1 MAKSRQQYSP
11 HDVSSSPTAVRSRE
25 RDGPSRWSEYLN
37 PEMTSSMTAQ
47 DYRPVP
53 TEGKAQAQSSVAQKG
68 LNMQWV
74 VQLTN
79 VSEGLMAKMHRLNQ
93 ILDYPDSIGNVY
105 SEAFWKAG
113 VFPNHPKICL
123 FLSKKFPEH
132 HSKLQLERVD
142 KLSLDAMHE
151 NAEFHLQSLEPWV
164 QVLLDLMAFCEQAL
178 RLILD
183 LSSTVITLLPHQNS
197 LILHAFMDLFCSFVR
212 VNLFA
217 EKLPRKMMLQIYNLL
232 HAMLRNDRDCDFY
245 HRLVQFIDSY
255 DPPLKGLHEDLN
267 FVSPR
272 IGEVLEAVG
281 PIIFLSTDTRK
292 LRNEGFLSPFHPRYP
307 DILTNSAHPMRA
319 QDLANVTSYREWV
332 LLGYLVCPDELLRV
346 TSIDI
351 ALVVLKE
358 NLVLTL
364 FRDEHILLH
373 EDYQLYVLPRILESK
388 KMAKSG
394 RTKQKEADLEYSVA
408 KQVEKMISEVHE
420 HAILSSDAIHRER
433 RILLKQE
440 IGRMVLFFTDQP
452 SLLAP
457 NIQMVFSALALAQ
470 CEVIWYFQHVG
481 ISTSKSKAARTVP
494 VDIDSNDPT
503 IGFLLDGMDH
513 LCCLVRKYIAAIRGY
528 ALSYLSAC
536 AGRIRFL
543 LGTPGMVALDLDASL
558 KGLFQKIVQH
568 LENIPKPQ
576 GENISAITCDL
587 SEFRKDWLSIL
598 MIVTSARSSINIRHL
613 EKATVSTGKEGLLSE
628 GNAAYNWSRC
638 VDELESQLSQHGSL
652 KKLYFYHQHLTAVFR
667 NTMFGPEGR
676 PQHCC
681 SWLGVASSF
690 PECASS
696 IVPEEVT
703 KIGRDAVL
711 YVESLIESIMGGL
724 EGLINILDSDGGF
737 GALDIQLLPEQA
749 AIHMNYASRVSIPL
763 AKSPK
768 GVSGF
773 PLPGHE
779 SSPENNSSIKML
791 EAAMQRLTNL
801 CSVLNDMEP
810 ICVLN
815 HVFVLREY
823 MRECIIGNFRRR
835 LFAVLK
841 TDNDLQRPSVLE
853 SLLRRHIGIIH
864 LAEQHISMDL
874 TQGIREVLLMEAFSG
889 PVSSLHLFD
898 KPVDQQNTGSASE
911 TVCSW
916 YIDNIVKDI
925 SGAGILYAPLHQCFK
940 STKPVGGYFAESLT
954 GPKELKAFVRIFGG
968 YGVDRLDRM
977 MKEHTAALLNCI
989 DTSLRSNREVLEA
1002 VAGSMHSGDK
1012 IEREANAK
1020 QVLDL
1025 ETVVGF
1031 CMEAGQALAFDRLL
1045 AEASG
1050 AVLEDGGP
1058 LIYSLLAGLTKHLP
1072 DEIPEKKE
1080 VRRMR
1085 KVANSVEVGYDH
1097 DSEWVRSILE
1107 EVGGATDASWSLL
1120 PYLFATFMTSKI
1132 WNTTAFSVET
1142 GGFNNNIHCLARCIN
1157 AVIAGSEFVR
1167 LEREHQLKHSFSN
1180 DLVNETHEADVGSRF
1195 SAEASIKSAMQLF
1208 VKFSAGIVLDS
1219 WSEINRSHLVAKL
1232 IFLDQL
1238 CEISPYLPRSS
1249 LEQHV
1254 PYTIL
1259 RSIYSQYYST
1269 SPSTQLA
1276 LLTVSPRNSPAA
1288 SLAHASSPA
1297 YRQPRGNSTPQS
1309 NSNDS
1314 SYFKGSSTYSQ
1325 EHVYETDSGSLR
1337 GIDIKHRNIRR
1348 SGPLD
1353 YGSSRKVK
1361 FVEGSTSGSTGPS
1374 PLPRFAVSRSGPIS
1388 YK

>member
-1 MAKSRQQYSP
+1 MAKSRTHFAVQ
-11 HDVSSSPTAVRSRE
+11 DVLSSSPTAVRSKE
-25 RDGPSRWSEYLN
+25 WEGPTRWNEYLG
-37 PEMTSSMTAQ
+37 PEMAP
-47 DYRPVP
+47 RKNGGA
-53 TEGKAQAQSSVAQKG
+53 EGSISQSSSGMSQKG

-74 VQLTN
+74 YQLTQ
-79 VSEGLMAKMHRLNQ
+79 VAEGLMVKMYRLNQ
-93 ILDYPDSIGNVY
+93 ILDYPDLVSHIY
-105 SEAFWKAG
+105 SEAFWKSG
-113 VFPNHPKICL
+113 VFPNHPKICIL
-123 FLSKKFPEH
+123 LAKKFPEH

-142 KLSLDAMHE
+142 KFALDSMTDS
-151 NAEFHLQSLEPWV
+151 AEVHLQSLEPWI
-164 QVLLDLMAFCEQAL
+164 QLLLDLMAFREQAL

-212 VNLFA
+212 VNLFS
-217 EKLPRKMMLQIYNLL
+217 EKVPRKMMLQAYNLL
-232 HAMLRNDRDCDFY
+232 HAMARNDRDCDFY
-245 HRLVQFIDSY
+245 HRLIQFVDSY
-255 DPPLKGLHEDLN
+255 DPPLKGLQEDLN

-281 PIIFLSTDTRK
+281 PVVFLSTDTRK

-319 QDLANVTSYREWV
+319 QDLANVTCYREWV
-332 LLGYLVCPDELLRV
+332 LFGYLVCPDELLRV

-364 FRDEHILLH
+364 FRDEYILLH

-388 KMAKSG
+388 KMAKYG

-408 KQVEKMISEVHE
+408 KQVERMISEVHE
-420 HAILSSDAIHRER
+420 QALLSCDAIHRER

-470 CEVIWYFQHVG
+470 SEVLWYFQHVG
-481 ISTSKSKAARTVP
+481 IASSKSKAARVVP
-494 VDIDSNDPT
+494 VELDPNDPT
-503 IGFLLDGMDH
+503 IGFLLDGMDR

-528 ALSYLSAC
+528 ALSYLSSC
-536 AGRIRFL
+536 GGRIRFL
-543 LGTPGMVALDLDASL
+543 LGTPGMVALDLDATL
-558 KGLFQKIVQH
+558 KGIFQRIVQH

-576 GENISAITCDL
+576 GENISVITCDL
-587 SEFRKDWLSIL
+587 SDLRKDWLSVL
-598 MIVTSARSSINIRHL
+598 MIVTSSRSSINIRHL

-638 VDELESQLSQHGSL
+638 VDELETQLSKYGSL
-652 KKLYFYHQHLTAVFR
+652 KKLYFYHQHLTTVFR

-681 SWLGVASSF
+681 AWLGVASSF

-711 YVESLIESIMGGL
+711 YVESLVESIMGGL
-724 EGLINILDSDGGF
+724 EGLINILDSEGGF
-737 GALDIQLLPEQA
+737 GSLEMQLLPEQA
-749 AIHMNYASRVSIPL
+749 ANLMNLTSRISVPS

-768 GVSGF
+768 VAYGF
-773 PLPGHE
+773 QLPGYE
-779 SSPENNSSIKML
+779 SYPENDNSIKML

-801 CSVLNDMEP
+801 CSIMNDMEP

-823 MRECIIGNFRRR
+823 MRDCILGNFKRR
-835 LFAVLK
+835 LLTVLK

-853 SLLRRHIGIIH
+853 SLIRRHTAIVH

-874 TQGIREVLLMEAFSG
+874 TQGIREILLTETFCG
-889 PVSSLHLFD
+889 PVSSLHLFE
-898 KPVDQQNTGSASE
+898 KPAEQHTGSATE
-911 TVCSW
+911 AVCNW
-916 YIDNIVKDI
+916 YVENIIKDV
-925 SGAGILYAPLHQCFK
+925 SGAGILFAPLHRCFK
-940 STKPVGGYFAESLT
+940 STRPVGGYFAQSVTDLR
-954 GPKELKAFVRIFGG
+954 ELKAFVRIFGT

-989 DTSLRSNREVLEA
+989 DTSLRANRENLEA
-1002 VAGSMHSGDK
+1002 VAGSMHSGDR
-1012 IEREANAK
+1012 IETEAIIK
-1020 QVLDL
+1020 QIVDMD
-1025 ETVVGF
+1025 TMVGF
-1031 CMEAGQALAFDRLL
+1031 CIQAGQAIAFDSLL
-1045 AEASG
+1045 AEAAGSALEEG
-1050 AVLEDGGP
+1050 AP
-1058 LIYSLLAGLTKHLP
+1058 LVHSLLAGVAKHLTN
-1072 DEIPEKKE
+1072 EIPEKKE
-1080 VRRMR
+1080 IRRMR
-1085 KVANSVEVGYDH
+1085 RVANSVNVVGDH

-1107 EVGGATDASWSLL
+1107 EVGGASDGSWNLL
-1120 PYLFATFMTSKI
+1120 PYLFATFMTSTI
-1132 WNTTAFSVET
+1132 WNTTAFNVDT
-1142 GGFNNNIHCLARCIN
+1142 GGLSNNIHCLARCICS
-1157 AVIAGSEFVR
+1157 VIAGSGFVR
-1167 LEREHQLKHSFSN
+1167 LEREYQQKQSLSN
-1180 DLVNETHEADVGSRF
+1180 GHVTETFDPETQNRL
-1195 SAEASIKSAMQLF
+1195 SAEASIKSTMQLF
-1208 VKFSAGIVLDS
+1208 IKFSAGIILES
-1219 WSEINRSHLVAKL
+1219 WNESNRSHLVAKL

-1238 CEISPYLPRSS
+1238 CEISPYLPRSL
-1249 LEQHV
+1249 LESHV
-1254 PYTIL
+1254 PYAIL
-1259 RSIYSQYYST
+1259 RSVYSQYYSNSLT
-1269 SPSTQLA
+1269 PLA
-1276 LLTVSPRNSPAA
+1276 LLSLSPRHSPAM
-1288 SLAHASSPA
+1288 SLAHASPA
-1297 YRQPRGNSTPQS
+1297 LKQPHGDSTPQS
-1309 NSNDS
+1309 SVNDS
-1314 SYFKGSSTYSQ
+1314 GYFKASSTHGQDQYDT
-1325 EHVYETDSGSLR
+1325 ENGSIR
-1337 GIDIKHRNIRR
+1337 SSDIKHRNVRR

-1353 YGSSRKVK
+1353 YSLSRKTK

>member
-1 MAKSRQQYSP
+1 MAKSRQHFPTQ
-11 HDVSSSPTAVRSRE
+11 DVLSSSPRSRE
-25 RDGPSRWSEYLN
+25 WEGPSRWTEYLSQ
-37 PEMTSSMTAQ
+37 EMTPPLSSRTS
-47 DYRPVP
+47 RNVGS
-53 TEGKAQAQSSVAQKG
+53 EGTAQSSGGSHKG

-74 VQLTN
+74 YQLTQ
-79 VSEGLMAKMHRLNQ
+79 VAQGLMAKMYRLNQ
-93 ILDYPDSIGNVY
+93 ILDYPDSVGHVF

-113 VFPNHPKICL
+113 VFPNHPKLCV

-132 HSKLQLERVD
+132 HSRLQVERVD
-142 KLSLDAMHE
+142 KVALDSLNDH
-151 NAEFHLQSLEPWV
+151 AEVHLQSLEPWV
-164 QVLLDLMAFCEQAL
+164 QLLLDLMAFREQAL

-197 LILHAFMDLFCSFVR
+197 LILHGFMDLFCSFVR

-217 EKLPRKMMLQIYNLL
+217 EKLPRKMMLQLYNLL

-245 HRLVQFIDSY
+245 HRLLQFIDSY

-332 LLGYLVCPDELLRV
+332 LFGYLVCPDELLRV

-358 NLVLTL
+358 HLVLTL
-364 FRDEHILLH
+364 FRDEYILLH

-408 KQVEKMISEVHE
+408 KQVEKMISEVHDQ
-420 HAILSSDAIHRER
+420 ALLSCDAIHRER
-433 RILLKQE
+433 RTLLKQE

-470 CEVIWYFQHVG
+470 SEVIWYFQHVG
-481 ISTSKSKAARTVP
+481 IASSKSKSSRMVA
-494 VDIDSNDPT
+494 VDIDPSDPT
-503 IGFLLDGMDH
+503 IGFLLDGMDR

-528 ALSYLSAC
+528 ALSYLSSC

-543 LGTPGMVALDLDASL
+543 LGTPGMVALDLDSTL

-587 SEFRKDWLSIL
+587 SELRKDWLSVL
-598 MIVTSARSSINIRHL
+598 MIVTSARASINIRHL

-638 VDELESQLSQHGSL
+638 VDELESQLSKHGSL
-652 KKLYFYHQHLTAVFR
+652 KKLYFYHQHLTTVFR

-681 SWLGVASSF
+681 AWLGVASSF
-690 PECASS
+690 PECASA

-724 EGLINILDSDGGF
+724 EGLINILDSEGGF
-737 GALDIQLLPEQA
+737 GSLEMQLFPEQA
-749 AIHMNYASRVSIPL
+749 AVLMNLTSRGSMHST
-763 AKSPK
+763 KSPR
-768 GVSGF
+768 GMAGF
-773 PLPGHE
+773 HFPGYE
-779 SSPENNSSIKML
+779 SYPENNNSIKML

-823 MRECIIGNFRRR
+823 MRECILGNFKRR
-835 LFAVLK
+835 LLAVLK

-853 SLLRRHIGIIH
+853 SLIRRHISIVH

-874 TQGIREVLLMEAFSG
+874 TQGIREVLLTEAFAG
-889 PVSSLHLFD
+889 PVSALHLFE
-898 KPVDQQNTGSASE
+898 KPVEQHTGSATE
-911 TVCSW
+911 VVCNW
-916 YIDNIVKDI
+916 YIENIVKDM
-925 SGAGILYAPLHQCFK
+925 SGAGILYAPLNGCFK
-940 STKPVGGYFAESLT
+940 STRPVAGGYFAESVTDLR
-954 GPKELKAFVRIFGG
+954 ELQAFVRMFGG

-977 MKEHTAALLNCI
+977 LKEHTAALLNCI
-989 DTSLRSNREVLEA
+989 DTSLRANREALEA
-1002 VAGSMHSGDK
+1002 LAASIHDQ
-1012 IEREANAK
+1012 IEREANMK
-1020 QVLDL
+1020 QIIDV

-1031 CMEAGQALAFDRLL
+1031 CIQAGQAIAFDGLL
-1045 AEASG
+1045 SEAAG
-1050 AVLEDGGP
+1050 TVLEEGAP
-1058 LIYSLLAGLTKHLP
+1058 LIHSLLAGVSKHLP

-1080 VRRMR
+1080 IRRMR
-1085 KVANSVEVGYDH
+1085 RVANGVGVLDDH

-1107 EVGGATDASWSLL
+1107 DVGGANDGSWSLL
-1120 PYLFATFMTSKI
+1120 PYLFATFMTSSI
-1132 WNTTAFSVET
+1132 WSTTAFNVDT
-1142 GGFNNNIHCLARCIN
+1142 GGFNNNVHCLARCVCS
-1157 AVIAGSEFVR
+1157 VIAGSEFVR
-1167 LEREHQLKHSFSN
+1167 MEREHQQRQSFSN
-1180 DLVNETHEADVGSRF
+1180 GHVGEPLDTEIPNRLSTET
-1195 SAEASIKSAMQLF
+1195 SIKSTMQLF
-1208 VKFSAGIVLDS
+1208 VKISAGIILDS
-1219 WSEINRSHLVAKL
+1219 GSEFDRSHIVAKL
-1232 IFLDQL
+1232 IFLDQF
-1238 CEISPYLPRSS
+1238 CEISPYLPRSA
-1249 LEQHV
+1249 LEPHV
-1254 PYTIL
+1254 PYSIL
-1259 RSIYSQYYST
+1259 RSIYSQYYTS
-1269 SPSTQLA
+1269 SPSTQMLA
-1276 LLTVSPRNSPAA
+1276 LLSVSSPRHSPAV
-1288 SLAHASSPA
+1288 SLSHASPIT
-1297 YRQPRGNSTPQS
+1297 RQARGDSTPQS
-1309 NSNDS
+1309 SVNDS
-1314 SYFKGSSTYSQ
+1314 GYFKPSSIHNQ
-1325 EHVYETDSGSLR
+1325 DDSGSLR
-1337 GIDIKHRNIRR
+1337 SIDSKHRNVRR
-1348 SGPLD
+1348 SGPLE
-1353 YGSSRKVK
+1353 YGSNRKTK
-1361 FVEGSTSGSTGPS
+1361 LAEGSSSGSTGPS
-1374 PLPRFAVSRSGPIS
+1374 PLPRFAVSRSGPLS

>member
-1 MAKSRQQYSP
+1 MAKSRQNYSAQ
-11 HDVSSSPTAVRSRE
+11 DALSSSPMAGRSRE
-25 RDGPSRWSEYLN
+25 WEGPARWTEYLGQDMT
-37 PEMTSSMTAQ
+37 PPMTSRGSRNAG
-47 DYRPVP
+47 P
-53 TEGKAQAQSSVAQKG
+53 EGTVQTSGLHKG

-74 VQLTN
+74 YQLTE
-79 VSEGLMAKMHRLNQ
+79 VAEGLMAKMYRLNQ
-93 ILDYPDSIGNVY
+93 ILDYPDSVGHVF
-105 SEAFWKAG
+105 SDAFWKAG
-113 VFPNHPKICL
+113 VFPNHPKICVL
-123 FLSKKFPEH
+123 LSKKFPEH
-132 HSKLQLERVD
+132 HSKLQLERLD
-142 KLSLDAMHE
+142 KVALDALYD
-151 NAEFHLQSLEPWV
+151 NAEVHLQSLEPWI
-164 QVLLDLMAFCEQAL
+164 QLLLDLMAFREQAL

-197 LILHAFMDLFCSFVR
+197 LILHAFMDLFCAFVR

-217 EKLPRKMMLQIYNLL
+217 EKLPRKMMLQMYNLL

-364 FRDEHILLH
+364 FRDEYVLLH

-408 KQVEKMISEVHE
+408 KQVEKMIGEVHE
-420 HAILSSDAIHRER
+420 QALFSCDAIHRER

-481 ISTSKSKAARTVP
+481 IVSSKSKAARMDP
-494 VDIDSNDPT
+494 SDPT
-503 IGFLLDGMDH
+503 IGFLLDGIDH

-528 ALSYLSAC
+528 ALSYLSSC

-543 LGTPGMVALDLDASL
+543 LGTPGMVALDLDATL
-558 KGLFQKIVQH
+558 KGLFQQIVQH

-587 SEFRKDWLSIL
+587 SELRKDWLSIL
-598 MIVTSARSSINIRHL
+598 MIVTSARSSMNIRHL
-613 EKATVSTGKEGLLSE
+613 EKATVSTGKEGLVSE

-638 VDELESQLSQHGSL
+638 VDELESQLSKHGSL
-652 KKLYFYHQHLTAVFR
+652 KKLYFYHQHLTTVFR

-681 SWLGVASSF
+681 AWLGVASSF
-690 PECASS
+690 PECASA

-724 EGLINILDSDGGF
+724 EGLINILDSEGGF
-737 GALDIQLLPEQA
+737 GSLEMQLLPEQA
-749 AIHMNYASRVSIPL
+749 ATLMNLTSRVSIPSS
-763 AKSPK
+763 KSPK

-773 PLPGHE
+773 HFPGYE
-779 SSPENNSSIKML
+779 SYPENDSSIKML

-823 MRECIIGNFRRR
+823 MRECILVNFKRR
-835 LFAVLK
+835 LLAVLK

-853 SLLRRHIGIIH
+853 SLIRRHISIVH

-874 TQGIREVLLMEAFSG
+874 TQGIREVLLTEAFSG

-898 KPVDQQNTGSASE
+898 KPEEQHTGSATE
-911 TVCSW
+911 AVCHW
-916 YIDNIVKDI
+916 YIENIVKDM
-925 SGAGILYAPLHQCFK
+925 SGAGILFAPLHRCFK
-940 STKPVGGYFAESLT
+940 STRPVGGYFAESVTDLR
-954 GPKELKAFVRIFGG
+954 ELQAFVRIFGG
-968 YGVDRLDRM
+968 YGVDKLDTM
-977 MKEHTAALLNCI
+977 IKEHTAALLNCI
-989 DTSLRSNREVLEA
+989 DTSLRANRELLEA
-1002 VAGSMHSGDK
+1002 VAGSMHSGDR
-1012 IEREANAK
+1012 IEREANMK
-1020 QVLDL
+1020 QIIDM

-1031 CMEAGQALAFDRLL
+1031 CIQAGQAIAFDCLL
-1045 AEASG
+1045 VEASG
-1050 AVLEDGGP
+1050 GVLEDGAP
-1058 LIYSLLAGLTKHLP
+1058 LIHSLLAGVVKHLP

-1080 VRRMR
+1080 IRRMR
-1085 KVANSVEVGYDH
+1085 RVANSVGVITDH
-1097 DSEWVRSILE
+1097 DTEWVRSILE
-1107 EVGGATDASWSLL
+1107 EVGGANDGSWSLL
-1120 PYLFATFMTSKI
+1120 PYFFATFMTSNI
-1132 WNTTAFSVET
+1132 WNTTAFNVDT
-1142 GGFNNNIHCLARCIN
+1142 GGFNNNIHCLARCIC

-1167 LEREHQLKHSFSN
+1167 LEREHQQKQSFSN
-1180 DLVNETHEADVGSRF
+1180 GHVSETLDPEIHNRL
-1195 SAEASIKSAMQLF
+1195 SAETSVKSTMQLF
-1208 VKFSAGIVLDS
+1208 IKFSAGIILDS
-1219 WSEINRSHLVAKL
+1219 WNEFNRSHLVAKL

-1238 CEISPYLPRSS
+1238 CEISQYLPRSS
-1249 LEQHV
+1249 LEAHV
-1254 PYTIL
+1254 PYPIL
-1259 RSIYSQYYST
+1259 RSIYSQYYAN
-1269 SPSTQLA
+1269 SPSTPLA
-1276 LLTVSPRNSPAA
+1276 LLSASPRQSPAV
-1288 SLAHASSPA
+1288 SLSHASPLI
-1297 YRQPRGNSTPQS
+1297 RPRGDSTPQS
-1309 NSNDS
+1309 IVTDS
-1314 SYFKGSSTYSQ
+1314 GYFKASSAHGQDQPYD
-1325 EHVYETDSGSLR
+1325 TDSGSIR
-1337 GIDIKHRNIRR
+1337 GVDNNKHRNVRR

-1353 YGSSRKVK
+1353 YSTSRKVK

>member
-1 MAKSRQQYSP
+1 MAKSRQNYSAQ
-11 HDVSSSPTAVRSRE
+11 DALSSSPTAGRSRE
-25 RDGPSRWSEYLN
+25 WEGPARWTEYLGQDMT
-37 PEMTSSMTAQ
+37 PPMTSRGSRNAG
-47 DYRPVP
+47 P
-53 TEGKAQAQSSVAQKG
+53 EGTVQTSGLHKG

-74 VQLTN
+74 YQLTE
-79 VSEGLMAKMHRLNQ
+79 VAEGLMAKMYRLNQ
-93 ILDYPDSIGNVY
+93 ILDYPDSVGHVF
-105 SEAFWKAG
+105 SDAFWKAG
-113 VFPNHPKICL
+113 VFPNHPKICVL
-123 FLSKKFPEH
+123 LSKKFPEH
-132 HSKLQLERVD
+132 HSKLQLERLD
-142 KLSLDAMHE
+142 KVALDALYD
-151 NAEFHLQSLEPWV
+151 NAEVHLQSLEPWI
-164 QVLLDLMAFCEQAL
+164 QLLLDLMAFREQAL

-197 LILHAFMDLFCSFVR
+197 LILHAFMDLFCAFVR

-217 EKLPRKMMLQIYNLL
+217 EKLPRKMMLQMYNLL

-364 FRDEHILLH
+364 FRDEYVLLH

-408 KQVEKMISEVHE
+408 KQVEKMIGEVHE
-420 HAILSSDAIHRER
+420 QALFSCDAIHRER

-481 ISTSKSKAARTVP
+481 IVSSKSKAARMVP
-494 VDIDSNDPT
+494 VDIDPSDPT
-503 IGFLLDGMDH
+503 IGFLLDGIDH

-528 ALSYLSAC
+528 ALSYLSSC

-543 LGTPGMVALDLDASL
+543 LGTPGMVALDLDATL
-558 KGLFQKIVQH
+558 KGLFQQIVQH

-587 SEFRKDWLSIL
+587 SELRKDWLSIL
-598 MIVTSARSSINIRHL
+598 MIVTSARSSMNIRHL
-613 EKATVSTGKEGLLSE
+613 EKATVSTGKEGLVSE

-638 VDELESQLSQHGSL
+638 VDELESQLSKHGSL
-652 KKLYFYHQHLTAVFR
+652 KKLYFYHQHLTTVFR

-681 SWLGVASSF
+681 AWLGVASSF
-690 PECASS
+690 PECASA

-724 EGLINILDSDGGF
+724 EGLINILDSEGGF
-737 GALDIQLLPEQA
+737 GSLEMQA
-749 AIHMNYASRVSIPL
+749 ATLMNLTSRVSIPSS
-763 AKSPK
+763 KSPK

-773 PLPGHE
+773 HFPGYE
-779 SSPENNSSIKML
+779 SYPENDSSIKML

-823 MRECIIGNFRRR
+823 MRECILVNFKRR
-835 LFAVLK
+835 LLAVLK

-853 SLLRRHIGIIH
+853 SLIRRHISIVH

-874 TQGIREVLLMEAFSG
+874 TQGIREVLLTEAFSG

-898 KPVDQQNTGSASE
+898 KPEEQHTGSATE
-911 TVCSW
+911 AVCHW
-916 YIDNIVKDI
+916 YIENIVKDM
-925 SGAGILYAPLHQCFK
+925 SGAGILFAPLHRCFK
-940 STKPVGGYFAESLT
+940 STRPVGGYFAESVTDLR
-954 GPKELKAFVRIFGG
+954 ELQAFVRIFGG
-968 YGVDRLDRM
+968 YGVDKLDTM
-977 MKEHTAALLNCI
+977 IKEHTAALLNCI
-989 DTSLRSNREVLEA
+989 DTSLRANRELLEA
-1002 VAGSMHSGDK
+1002 VAGSMHSGDR
-1012 IEREANAK
+1012 IEREANMK
-1020 QVLDL
+1020 QIIDM

-1031 CMEAGQALAFDRLL
+1031 CIQAGQAIAFDCLL
-1045 AEASG
+1045 VEASG
-1050 AVLEDGGP
+1050 GVLEDGAP
-1058 LIYSLLAGLTKHLP
+1058 LIHSLLAGVVKHLP

-1080 VRRMR
+1080 IRRMR
-1085 KVANSVEVGYDH
+1085 RVANSVGVITDH
-1097 DSEWVRSILE
+1097 DTEWVRSILE
-1107 EVGGATDASWSLL
+1107 EVGGANDGSWSLL
-1120 PYLFATFMTSKI
+1120 PYFFATFMTSNI
-1132 WNTTAFSVET
+1132 WNTTAFNVDT
-1142 GGFNNNIHCLARCIN
+1142 GGFNNNIHCLARCIC

-1167 LEREHQLKHSFSN
+1167 LEREHQQKQSFSN
-1180 DLVNETHEADVGSRF
+1180 GHVSETLDPEIHNRL
-1195 SAEASIKSAMQLF
+1195 SAETSVKSTMQLF
-1208 VKFSAGIVLDS
+1208 IKFSAGIILDS
-1219 WSEINRSHLVAKL
+1219 WNEFNRSHLVAKL

-1238 CEISPYLPRSS
+1238 CEISQYLPRSS
-1249 LEQHV
+1249 LEAHV
-1254 PYTIL
+1254 PYPIL
-1259 RSIYSQYYST
+1259 RSIYSQYYAN
-1269 SPSTQLA
+1269 SPSTPLA
-1276 LLTVSPRNSPAA
+1276 LLSASPRQSPAV
-1288 SLAHASSPA
+1288 SLSHASPLI
-1297 YRQPRGNSTPQS
+1297 RPRGDSTPQS
-1309 NSNDS
+1309 IVTDS
-1314 SYFKGSSTYSQ
+1314 GYFKASSAHGQDQPYD
-1325 EHVYETDSGSLR
+1325 TDSGSIR
-1337 GIDIKHRNIRR
+1337 GVDNNKHRNVRR

-1353 YGSSRKVK
+1353 YSTSRKVK

>member
-1 MAKSRQQYSP
+1 MSKSRP
-11 HDVSSSPTAVRSRE
+11 HFPAQDVLSSAQGSVRSRDWE
-25 RDGPSRWSEYLN
+25 GPSRWTEYLG
-37 PEMTSSMTAQ
+37 PEISSRNNGGAEGTTSQ
-47 DYRPVP
+47 N
-53 TEGKAQAQSSVAQKG
+53 SSSSSQNQKG

-74 VQLTN
+74 YELTH
-79 VSEGLMAKMHRLNQ
+79 VAEGLMAKMYRLNQ
-93 ILDYPDSIGNVY
+93 ILDYPDLKNHIY

-113 VFPNHPKICL
+113 LFPNHPKICIL
-123 FLSKKFPEH
+123 LEKKFPEH

-142 KLSLDAMHE
+142 RLALDAI
-151 NAEFHLQSLEPWV
+151 NDSAEVHLQSLEPWI
-164 QVLLDLMAFCEQAL
+164 QLLLDLMAFREQSL

-212 VNLFA
+212 VNLFS
-217 EKLPRKMMLQIYNLL
+217 EKIPRKMMLQTYNLL
-232 HAMLRNDRDCDFY
+232 HAMARNDRDCDFY
-245 HRLVQFIDSY
+245 HRIIPFVDSY

-332 LLGYLVCPDELLRV
+332 LFGYLVCPDELLRV

-358 NLVLTL
+358 NLVLSL
-364 FRDEHILLH
+364 FRDEYILLH

-388 KMAKSG
+388 RMAKSG

-420 HAILSSDAIHRER
+420 QALYSCDVIHHER
-433 RILLKQE
+433 RIMLKQE

-457 NIQMVFSALALAQ
+457 NIQMVFSALAFAQ
-470 CEVIWYFQHVG
+470 SEVLWYFQHVG
-481 ISTSKSKAARTVP
+481 IASSKSKTARVVP
-494 VDIDSNDPT
+494 VETDPNDPT

-528 ALSYLSAC
+528 ALSYLSSC

-543 LGTPGMVALDLDASL
+543 LGTPGMVALDLDATL
-558 KGLFQKIVQH
+558 KGLFQRIVQH

-587 SEFRKDWLSIL
+587 SELRKDWLSVL

-638 VDELESQLSQHGSL
+638 VDELETQLSKYGGL
-652 KKLYFYHQHLTAVFR
+652 KKLYFYHQHLTTVFR

-681 SWLGVASSF
+681 AWLGVASSF
-690 PECASS
+690 PECALP

-724 EGLINILDSDGGF
+724 EGLINILDSEGGF
-737 GALDIQLLPEQA
+737 GSLEMQLLPDQA
-749 AIHMNYASRVSIPL
+749 ANLMNLTSRISIPS

-768 GVSGF
+768 ASYGF
-773 PLPGHE
+773 HLPGYE
-779 SSPENNSSIKML
+779 SYPENNSSIKML

-823 MRECIIGNFRRR
+823 MRECILGNFKRR
-835 LFAVLK
+835 LLTVLK
-841 TDNDLQRPSVLE
+841 TDSDLQRPSVLE
-853 SLLRRHIGIIH
+853 SLIRRHTSIVH
-864 LAEQHISMDL
+864 LAEQHVSMDL
-874 TQGIREVLLMEAFSG
+874 TNGIREILLAETYSG
-889 PVSSLHLFD
+889 PVSSLQLFE
-898 KPVDQQNTGSASE
+898 KSAEPHTGSATE
-911 TVCSW
+911 AVCNW
-916 YIDNIVKDI
+916 YIENIVKDVA
-925 SGAGILYAPLHQCFK
+925 GAGLLFAPLHRCFK
-940 STKPVGGYFAESLT
+940 STRPVGGYFAESVTDLT
-954 GPKELKAFVRIFGG
+954 ELKAFVRTFGS

-977 MKEHTAALLNCI
+977 LKEHTAALLNCI
-989 DTSLRSNREVLEA
+989 DTTLRANRENLEA
-1002 VAGSMHSGDK
+1002 VAGSMHSGDRM
-1012 IEREANAK
+1012 ETEANIK
-1020 QVLDL
+1020 QIVDMD
-1025 ETVVGF
+1025 TMVRF
-1031 CMEAGQALAFDRLL
+1031 CIQAGQAIAFDSLL

-1050 AVLEDGGP
+1050 IVLKEGAP
-1058 LIYSLLAGLTKHLP
+1058 LIHSLLTGVTKHLP
-1072 DEIPEKKE
+1072 DEIPERKE
-1080 VRRMR
+1080 IRRMR
-1085 KVANSVEVGYDH
+1085 RVANSVNVASDH
-1097 DSEWVRSILE
+1097 DFEWIRLILE
-1107 EVGGATDASWSLL
+1107 EVGGATDGSWSLL
-1120 PYLFATFMTSKI
+1120 PYLFATFMTSMI
-1132 WNTTAFSVET
+1132 WNTTAFNVET
-1142 GGFNNNIHCLARCIN
+1142 GGFSNNVHCLARCIC
-1157 AVIAGSEFVR
+1157 AVIAGSELARF
-1167 LEREHQLKHSFSN
+1167 EREYQQKHSFSN
-1180 DLVNETHEADVGSRF
+1180 GHISESLDPEAQNYASI
-1195 SAEASIKSAMQLF
+1195 EASIKSTMQLF
-1208 VKFSAGIVLDS
+1208 IKFSAGIIMDS
-1219 WSEINRSHLVAKL
+1219 WNESNRSHLVAKL
-1232 IFLDQL
+1232 IFLDQI
-1238 CEISPYLPRSS
+1238 CEISPHVPRST
-1249 LEQHV
+1249 LESHV

-1259 RSIYSQYYST
+1259 RSIYSQYYSN
-1269 SPSTQLA
+1269 SSTPFA
-1276 LLTVSPRNSPAA
+1276 LMSASPRHSPAL
-1288 SLAHASSPA
+1288 SLAHASPSL
-1297 YRQPRGNSTPQS
+1297 RQPRADSTPQS
-1309 NSNDS
+1309 HANDS
-1314 SYFKGSSTYSQ
+1314 GYFKASSTHGQ
-1325 EHVYETDSGSLR
+1325 DQYEMDNFSARSIDS
-1337 GIDIKHRNIRR
+1337 RNRNVRR

-1353 YGSSRKVK
+1353 YSQSRKSK
-1361 FVEGSTSGSTGPS
+1361 FVEGSSSASTGPS